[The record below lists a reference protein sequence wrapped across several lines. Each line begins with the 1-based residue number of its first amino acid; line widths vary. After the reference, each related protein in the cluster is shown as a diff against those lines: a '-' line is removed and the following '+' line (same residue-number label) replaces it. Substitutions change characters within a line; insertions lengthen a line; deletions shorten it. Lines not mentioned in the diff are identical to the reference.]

1 MNLHHIII
9 TKGQGAEIEE
19 YKSLVE
25 EYCRKCL
32 PKSHR
37 RLKKEIHE
45 KASSLIE
52 EEGLTW
58 EEALSRLEIIYYNNG
73 KEPEVVRR

>member
-1 MNLHHIII
+1 M
-9 TKGQGAEIEE
+9 TKEQGAEIEE
-19 YKSLVE
+19 YKSLE
-25 EYCRKCL
+25 EESCRKYL
-32 PKSHR
+32 TKSHR
-37 RLKKEIHE
+37 SLKKEIHE
-45 KASSLIE
+45 KASSLME

>member
-1 MNLHHIII
+1 M
-9 TKGQGAEIEE
+9 TKEQGTEIEE

-37 RLKKEIHE
+37 RLKKKIHE
-45 KASSLIE
+45 KASSLVNE
-52 EEGLTW
+52 KGLTM
-58 EEALSRLEIIYYNNG
+58 EEALSRLQIVYRDGE
-73 KEPEVVRR
+73 EPDVVMK